1 MRPVRTFE
9 VKAALP
15 PALAALEEVA
25 LNLRWSWD
33 HETISL
39 FRRLDPELWEATGH
53 NPVLMLGRMEQ
64 RRLETLARD
73 EALLA
78 HLERVKRDL
87 DAYLT
92 GNGTWYR
99 KLFGAAERPLVAYF
113 SMEFGLTECLPNYS
127 GGLGML
133 AGDHLK
139 SASELGVPLVGVGLL
154 YQKGYFRQY
163 LSPEGWQQERY
174 PVNDFSTMPLVPF
187 READGT
193 PVHVSLPLG
202 GRTLVVKLWRV
213 AVGRVTLVL
222 LDTNVPDNPPDLCD
236 ITDELYG
243 GDLETRIR
251 QEMVLGIGG
260 MRALDRLGLRAQ
272 VYHMNEGH
280 SAFVSVE
287 RIRRLMAEEGLSR
300 REAWEIVHATT
311 VFTTHT
317 SVPAGIDVFPPD
329 LVERYLGPF
338 LDEIGGN
345 RQALLDLGRLHPG
358 RCEEGLNMAVMAIR
372 FAGLTNAVS
381 ALHGRVSRAMWRDVW
396 PGVPEAE
403 LPIAHITNGVHPGT
417 WISDEMRRLYDRY
430 LGPRW
435 AEEPGDTSVWQLVQ
449 EIPGEELWRTHERR
463 RERLVAFAR
472 TRLLAQLRARGAGL
486 AVLARAEEVLDPEAL
501 TIGFARRFATY
512 KRATLLLRDLD
523 RLARILN
530 DPHRPVQV
538 IFAGKAHPR
547 DDAGKSLI
555 RDIVRCAERPELERR
570 IVFLEDYDA
579 VIARYLVQGCDVWL
593 NTPRRPREACG
604 TSGMKA
610 VFNGVLNL
618 SVLDGWWAEAF
629 HPGVGW
635 AIGTAEE
642 RGDGEEQDRLD
653 AGALYEVLEQEVVP
667 LFYTRGADNVP
678 RGWIAMMKTAM
689 QELCP
694 MFNTNRMVHDYLSK
708 AYLPAQI
715 RRAVLARDGY
725 QGARTLAAWRKA
737 VRAAWPGVAILGVD
751 ADVPKELRVGASF
764 AVRCRLSASG
774 LSPEDLA
781 VQVVLGPLDE
791 HYQLVGGEAIPM
803 QFHQRCDDG
812 SLLFLAEVRCSASG
826 RQGFTVRVEPHH
838 ELLAHP
844 HGTGLIRWAT

>member
-15 PALAALEEVA
+15 PPLAALEDVA

-53 NPVLMLGRMEQ
+53 NPVLMLGRMDQ
-64 RRLETLARD
+64 RRLHALADD

-87 DAYLT
+87 SEYLT

-99 KLFGAAERPLVAYF
+99 KVFGVAQRPLVAYF

-139 SASELGVPLVGVGLL
+139 SASELGMPLVGVGLL

-163 LSPEGWQQERY
+163 LSSEGWQQERY
-174 PVNDFSTMPLVPF
+174 PVNDFSTMPLRPVL
-187 READGT
+187 EGGAT
-193 PVHVSLPLG
+193 PVLISLPLG
-202 GRTLVVKLWRV
+202 GRTVVIKLWRV
-213 AVGRVTLVL
+213 EVGRVTLLL
-222 LDTNVPDNPPDLCD
+222 LDTNLPDNPPDLRD
-236 ITDELYG
+236 VTDELYG
-243 GDLETRIR
+243 GDVETRIR
-251 QEMVLGIGG
+251 QEVVLGIGG
-260 MRALDRLGLRAQ
+260 MRALDRLGWRAQ

-280 SAFVSVE
+280 SAFVCVE
-287 RIRRLMAEEGLSR
+287 RLRRLMAEEGLSR
-300 REAWEIVHATT
+300 REAWELVHATT

-329 LVERYLGPF
+329 LVERYLGAW
-338 LDEIGGN
+338 LDEIGGD
-345 RQALLDLGRLHPG
+345 RQAVLDLGRLRPG
-358 RCEEGLNMAVMAIR
+358 QRDEGFNMAVAAIR
-372 FAGLTNAVS
+372 FAGFTNAVS
-381 ALHGRVSRAMWRDVW
+381 ALHGQVSRAMWRDVW
-396 PGVPEAE
+396 PGVPPAE
-403 LPIAHITNGVHPGT
+403 LPIVHITNGIHPGS
-417 WISDEMRRLYDRY
+417 WISDEMHRLYDRY

-435 AEEPGDTSVWQLVQ
+435 AQEPGDSRVWQKVQ

-472 TRLLAQLRARGAGL
+472 KRLLLQFRARGASL
-486 AVLARAEEVLDPEAL
+486 AALAQAEEALDPEAL

-512 KRATLLLRDLD
+512 KRATLVLQNLD
-523 RLARILN
+523 RLARIVN
-530 DPHRPVQV
+530 NPDRPVQL

-547 DDAGKSLI
+547 DDAGKALI
-555 RDIVRCAERPELERR
+555 RDIVHCAARPEFRRR

-579 VIARYLVQGCDVWL
+579 IIARYLVQGCDVWL

-629 HPGVGW
+629 TPRVGW
-635 AIGTAEE
+635 AIGT
-642 RGDGEEQDRLD
+642 GEESQDADVQDRLE
-653 AGALYEVLEQEVVP
+653 AGALYEILEQEVVP
-667 LFYTRGADNVP
+667 LFYNRGADGVP

-694 MFNTNRMVHDYLSK
+694 VFNTNRMVHDYLSK
-708 AYLPAQI
+708 AYLPAQV
-715 RRAVLARDGY
+715 RRAVLAQDGY
-725 QGARTLAAWRKA
+725 RGARALAAWRKA
-737 VRAAWPGVAILGVD
+737 VHAAWPEVAIREVD
-751 ADVPKELRVGASF
+751 ATFPAELRVGSTF
-764 AVRCRLSASG
+764 EVFCRALAG
-774 LSPEDLA
+774 PLSPEDLA

-791 HYQLVGGEAIPM
+791 HHQMIPAQVVPMRCRERAADGALV
-803 QFHQRCDDG
+803 FH
-812 SLLFLAEVRCSASG
+812 AEVACSESG
-826 RQGFTVRVEPHH
+826 LQGFTVRVEPFH

-844 HGTGLIRWAT
+844 HGTGLIRWAP

>member
-1 MRPVRTFE
+1 MRPVATFE

-15 PALAALEEVA
+15 PPLAALEDVA

-39 FRRLDPELWEATGH
+39 FRRLDPELWEALGH
-53 NPVLMLGRMEQ
+53 NPVLMLGRMDQ
-64 RRLETLARD
+64 RRLESLAAD

-87 DAYLT
+87 ATYLS

-99 KLFGAAERPLVAYF
+99 KVFGAAEKPLVAYF

-154 YQKGYFRQY
+154 YQKGYFRQF

-174 PVNDFSTMPLVPF
+174 PVNNFSTMPLSPF
-187 READGT
+187 RDAGGA
-193 PVHVSLPLG
+193 PVLVSLPLA
-202 GRTLVVKLWRV
+202 GRTVAIKLWRV

-222 LDTNVPDNPPDLCD
+222 LDTNLPDNPPDLRD
-236 ITDELYG
+236 VTDELYG
-243 GDLETRIR
+243 GDAETRIR
-251 QEMVLGIGG
+251 QEVVLGIGG

-317 SVPAGIDVFPPD
+317 SVPAGIDVFHPD
-329 LVERYLGPF
+329 LVEHYLGPF
-338 LDEIGGN
+338 LDEIGGD

-358 RCEEGLNMAVMAIR
+358 QRNEGLNMAVTAIR
-372 FAGLTNAVS
+372 FAGFVNAVS

-403 LPIAHITNGVHPGT
+403 LPIVHITNGVHPGS
-417 WISDEMRRLYDRY
+417 WISDEMHRLYDRY

-435 AEEPGDTSVWQLVQ
+435 AEEPGDTRVWQSVQ

-472 TRLLAQLRARGAGL
+472 KGLLAQLRSRGAGL
-486 AVLARAEEVLDPEAL
+486 AALAQAEEVLDPEAL

-530 DPHRPVQV
+530 APHRPVQV

-555 RDIVRCAERPELERR
+555 RDIARCAERPEFRRR

-629 HPGVGW
+629 TPRVGW
-635 AIGTAEE
+635 AIGA
-642 RGDGEEQDRLD
+642 GDESPDADEQDRLES
-653 AGALYEVLEQEVVP
+653 GALYEILEQEVVP
-667 LFYTRGADNVP
+667 LFYTRGPDDVP

-694 MFNTNRMVHDYLSK
+694 VYNTNRMVHDYLTR
-708 AYLPAQI
+708 AYVPAQI
-715 RRAVLARDGY
+715 RRAVLARDGHH
-725 QGARTLAAWRKA
+725 GARTLAGWRKA
-737 VRAAWPGVAILGVD
+737 VRAAWPEVAIVEVD
-751 ADVPKELRVGASF
+751 AALPPDLRVGATF
-764 AVRCRLSASG
+764 IVHCRLFAG
-774 LSPEDLA
+774 ALRPEDLA
-781 VQVVLGPLDE
+781 VHVVQGPLDE
-791 HYQLVGGEAIPM
+791 HHQVVPGEAIPM
-803 QFHQRCDDG
+803 RFEQRRADG
-812 SLLFLAEVRCSASG
+812 SMVFRAEVPCSTSG
-826 RQGFTVRVEPHH
+826 LLGFTVRVEPFH

-844 HGTGLIRWAT
+844 HGTGLIRWAP

>member
-15 PALAALEEVA
+15 PPLAALEEVA

-33 HETISL
+33 HETLSL

-53 NPVLMLGRMEQ
+53 NPVLMLGRMDQ
-64 RRLETLARD
+64 RRLEALAAD

-99 KLFGAAERPLVAYF
+99 KLFGATEKPLVAYF

-139 SASELGVPLVGVGLL
+139 SASELGIPLVGVGLL

-174 PVNDFSTMPLVPF
+174 PVNDFSTMPLAPF

-193 PVHVSLPLG
+193 PVFVSLPLA
-202 GRTLVVKLWRV
+202 GRTVAVKLWRV
-213 AVGRVTLVL
+213 VVGRVTLLL

-251 QEMVLGIGG
+251 QELVLGIGG

-317 SVPAGIDVFPPD
+317 SVPAGIDVFPAD
-329 LVERYLGPF
+329 LVERYLGPY
-338 LDEIGGN
+338 LDEIGGD
-345 RQALLDLGRLHPG
+345 RQAILDLGRLHPG
-358 RCEEGLNMAVMAIR
+358 RREEGLNMAVTAIR

-381 ALHGRVSRAMWRDVW
+381 ALHGHVSRAMWRDVW

-403 LPIAHITNGVHPGT
+403 LPITHITNGVHPGS

-472 TRLLAQLRARGAGL
+472 KRLLSQLRARGAGM
-486 AVLARAEEVLDPEAL
+486 AALARAEEVLDPEAL

-512 KRATLLLRDLD
+512 KRATLLLRDLE

-530 DPHRPVQV
+530 DPQRPVQV

-547 DDAGKSLI
+547 DDAGKALI
-555 RDIVRCAERPELERR
+555 RDIVQCAARAEFRRR

-579 VIARYLVQGCDVWL
+579 VVARYLVQGCDVWL

-629 HPGVGW
+629 NPRVGW
-635 AIGTAEE
+635 AIGTGEE
-642 RGDGEEQDRLD
+642 IGDAEEQDRLD
-653 AGALYEVLEQEVVP
+653 AGALYEVLEHEVVP

-694 MFNTNRMVHDYLSK
+694 RFNTNRMVHDYLTK
-708 AYLPAQI
+708 AYVPAQI
-715 RRAVLARDGY
+715 RRAVLAQDGY
-725 QGARTLAAWRKA
+725 RGARTLAAWRKA
-737 VRAAWPGVAILGVD
+737 VRAAWPAVAILEVD
-751 ADVPKELRVGASF
+751 ADLPHELRVGGSF
-764 AVRCRLSASG
+764 SVRCRLAAG
-774 LSPEDLA
+774 PLSPEDLA

-791 HYQLVGGEAIPM
+791 HHQVVTSEVIPM
-803 QFHQRCDDG
+803 AFHSRRDDG
-812 SLLFLAEVRCSASG
+812 SLLFHAQVACSASG
-826 RQGFTVRVEPHH
+826 LQGFTVRVEPYH

-844 HGTGLIRWAT
+844 HGTGLIRWAP

>member
-64 RRLETLARD
+64 RRLEALAAD

-78 HLERVKRDL
+78 HLERVRRDL
-87 DAYLT
+87 AAYLS

-99 KLFGAAERPLVAYF
+99 KVFGATEKPLVAYF

-187 READGT
+187 READGS
-193 PVHVSLPLG
+193 PVYVSLPLG
-202 GRTLVVKLWRV
+202 GRTVAVKLWRV
-213 AVGRVTLVL
+213 AVGRVTLIL

-236 ITDELYG
+236 VTDELYG

-251 QEMVLGIGG
+251 QEVVLGIGG
-260 MRALDRLGLRAQ
+260 VRALDRLGLRAQ

-280 SAFVSVE
+280 SAFVGVE

-317 SVPAGIDVFPPD
+317 SIPAGIDVFPPE
-329 LVERYLGPF
+329 LVAHYLGPF
-338 LDEIGGN
+338 LDEIGGD
-345 RQALLDLGRLHPG
+345 RQAIFDLGRLHPG
-358 RCEEGLNMAVMAIR
+358 RYEEGLNMAVTAIR
-372 FAGLTNAVS
+372 FAGFTNAVS

-403 LPIAHITNGVHPGT
+403 LPITHITNGVHPAS

-435 AEEPGDTSVWQLVQ
+435 AEEPGDTRVWQLVQ
-449 EIPGEELWRTHERR
+449 KIPGEELWRTHERR

-472 TRLLAQLRARGAGL
+472 QRLLAQLRARGAGL
-486 AVLARAEEVLDPEAL
+486 AALARAEEVLDPETL

-512 KRATLLLRDLD
+512 KRATLLLRDLE

-547 DDAGKSLI
+547 DDAGKALI
-555 RDIVRCAERPELERR
+555 RDIVHCATRAEFRRR

-635 AIGTAEE
+635 AIGTDEE
-642 RGDGEEQDRLD
+642 SGDGEEQDRLD

-678 RGWIAMMKTAM
+678 RGWIAMMKNAM

-694 MFNTNRMVHDYLSK
+694 RFNTNRMVHDYLTK
-708 AYLPAQI
+708 AYVPAQL
-715 RRAVLARDGY
+715 RRAALTRDAY
-725 QGARTLAAWRKA
+725 RGARTLAAWRKA
-737 VRAAWPGVAILGVD
+737 VHAAWPAVAMLDVD
-751 ADVPKELRVGASF
+751 ADFPRELRVGTSF
-764 AVRCRLSASG
+764 SVRCRLCGGA
-774 LSPEDLA
+774 LSPDDLA

-791 HYQLVGGEAIPM
+791 HRQVVARQIIPM
-803 QFHQRCDDG
+803 AFQGRSEDG
-812 SLLFLAEVRCSASG
+812 SLIFHAEVPCSASG
-826 RQGFTVRVEPHH
+826 LQGFAVRVEPFH